1 MVAHKSSRD
10 VLSQL
15 HEQHAQDKKNDR
27 METGSFPV
35 VRKKPKR
42 PVKDGSARMRLMTSV
57 LILIMCALL
66 GYGYMIQINNADATY
81 ETLSE
86 DELTRLIS
94 ETGTQ
99 VQNLEQRKS
108 ELTNQ
113 LGSLKAA
120 ANKTQEA
127 ERIAKQNEETNGILA
142 GRLPAT
148 GKGVSISISQ
158 GSKTKIDAATM
169 YKLIE
174 ELRNAGAEVMAI
186 NSVRVVT
193 KTYVSDTDDGLECDG
208 VALRAP
214 YRILAIGDPQNLQ
227 NAVNIA
233 GGVGSS
239 LKVKYGATVSVTS
252 SDSITISQIRKSTTG
267 DRPLTQEDIETIAR
281 LAPGTA
287 LLISTRGA
295 VSGSRYLLDEDEV
308 TVGRDSRAD
317 ILLDDST
324 VSRSHAVF
332 RRVGDTF
339 AVYDSGSLNGTYV
352 NRQRVDH
359 QQLRNGDEIMIG
371 KFRLVFFTKSA
382 VIA

>member
-113 LGSLKAA
+113 LESLKAA

-169 YKLIE
+169 
-174 ELRNAGAEVMAI
+174 
-186 NSVRVVT
+186 
-193 KTYVSDTDDGLECDG
+193 
-208 VALRAP
+208 
-214 YRILAIGDPQNLQ
+214 
-227 NAVNIA
+227 
-233 GGVGSS
+233 
-239 LKVKYGATVSVTS
+239 
-252 SDSITISQIRKSTTG
+252 
-267 DRPLTQEDIETIAR
+267 
-281 LAPGTA
+281 
-287 LLISTRGA
+287 
-295 VSGSRYLLDEDEV
+295 
-308 TVGRDSRAD
+308 
-317 ILLDDST
+317 
-324 VSRSHAVF
+324 
-332 RRVGDTF
+332 
-339 AVYDSGSLNGTYV
+339 
-352 NRQRVDH
+352 
-359 QQLRNGDEIMIG
+359 
-371 KFRLVFFTKSA
+371 
-382 VIA
+382 

>member
-10 VLSQL
+10 VLAQL

-113 LGSLKAA
+113 LESLKAA

-169 YKLIE
+169 YK
-174 ELRNAGAEVMAI
+174 LRNAGAEVMAI

-252 SDSITISQIRKSTTG
+252 SDSITISQIRKSTDNTY
-267 DRPLTQEDIETIAR
+267 AR
-281 LAPGTA
+281 
-287 LLISTRGA
+287 A
-295 VSGSRYLLDEDEV
+295 VE
-308 TVGRDSRAD
+308 
-317 ILLDDST
+317 
-324 VSRSHAVF
+324 
-332 RRVGDTF
+332 
-339 AVYDSGSLNGTYV
+339 
-352 NRQRVDH
+352 
-359 QQLRNGDEIMIG
+359 
-371 KFRLVFFTKSA
+371 
-382 VIA
+382 

>member
-1 MVAHKSSRD
+1 M
-10 VLSQL
+10 
-15 HEQHAQDKKNDR
+15 
-27 METGSFPV
+27 
-35 VRKKPKR
+35 
-42 PVKDGSARMRLMTSV
+42 
-57 LILIMCALL
+57 
-66 GYGYMIQINNADATY
+66 
-81 ETLSE
+81 
-86 DELTRLIS
+86 
-94 ETGTQ
+94 
-99 VQNLEQRKS
+99 QNLEQRKS

-193 KTYVSDTDDGLECDG
+193 KTYVSDTDDGLECDC
-208 VALRAP
+208 VALSAP

-252 SDSITISQIRKSTTG
+252 SDSITISQIRKSTDNTY
-267 DRPLTQEDIETIAR
+267 AR
-281 LAPGTA
+281 
-287 LLISTRGA
+287 A
-295 VSGSRYLLDEDEV
+295 VE
-308 TVGRDSRAD
+308 
-317 ILLDDST
+317 
-324 VSRSHAVF
+324 
-332 RRVGDTF
+332 
-339 AVYDSGSLNGTYV
+339 
-352 NRQRVDH
+352 
-359 QQLRNGDEIMIG
+359 
-371 KFRLVFFTKSA
+371 
-382 VIA
+382 

>member
-10 VLSQL
+10 VLAQL

-148 GKGVSISISQ
+148 ARVCRSASPKG
-158 GSKTKIDAATM
+158 
-169 YKLIE
+169 
-174 ELRNAGAEVMAI
+174 R
-186 NSVRVVT
+186 R
-193 KTYVSDTDDGLECDG
+193 
-208 VALRAP
+208 R
-214 YRILAIGDPQNLQ
+214 R
-227 NAVNIA
+227 
-233 GGVGSS
+233 
-239 LKVKYGATVSVTS
+239 
-252 SDSITISQIRKSTTG
+252 
-267 DRPLTQEDIETIAR
+267 
-281 LAPGTA
+281 
-287 LLISTRGA
+287 STRRRCTN
-295 VSGSRYLLDEDEV
+295 SSRNCA
-308 TVGRDSRAD
+308 TQAPR
-317 ILLDDST
+317 
-324 VSRSHAVF
+324 
-332 RRVGDTF
+332 
-339 AVYDSGSLNGTYV
+339 
-352 NRQRVDH
+352 
-359 QQLRNGDEIMIG
+359 
-371 KFRLVFFTKSA
+371 
-382 VIA
+382 

>member
-113 LGSLKAA
+113 LESLKTT
-120 ANKTQEA
+120 ANKTQERSA
-127 ERIAKQNEETNGILA
+127 SPSRTRRPTASSPVVCPRRARACRSASPK
-142 GRLPAT
+142 GR
-148 GKGVSISISQ
+148 
-158 GSKTKIDAATM
+158 
-169 YKLIE
+169 
-174 ELRNAGAEVMAI
+174 R
-186 NSVRVVT
+186 R
-193 KTYVSDTDDGLECDG
+193 
-208 VALRAP
+208 R
-214 YRILAIGDPQNLQ
+214 
-227 NAVNIA
+227 
-233 GGVGSS
+233 
-239 LKVKYGATVSVTS
+239 
-252 SDSITISQIRKSTTG
+252 
-267 DRPLTQEDIETIAR
+267 
-281 LAPGTA
+281 
-287 LLISTRGA
+287 STRRRCTN
-295 VSGSRYLLDEDEV
+295 SSRNCA
-308 TVGRDSRAD
+308 TQAPR
-317 ILLDDST
+317 
-324 VSRSHAVF
+324 
-332 RRVGDTF
+332 
-339 AVYDSGSLNGTYV
+339 
-352 NRQRVDH
+352 
-359 QQLRNGDEIMIG
+359 
-371 KFRLVFFTKSA
+371 
-382 VIA
+382 